1 MILTAMTADRL
12 LITSRLELRPHAA
25 SDYDDMLALWSDPAV
40 TRFIGG
46 KPSTED
52 EVWTRLLKYGG
63 LWSLLGLGY
72 WVVRERSNGAF
83 VGELGFARFRRGL
96 GPDFDDA
103 PEAGWVLAPHA
114 QGKGYALE
122 ALTAALWWA
131 GGRIGDRFVCMISPD
146 NAPSIRLAER
156 VGFKPF
162 DVRSYRGSDTHL
174 FAREGVSVMS
184 PGPID

>member
-1 MILTAMTADRL
+1 MIRTAMNADL
-12 LITSRLELRPHAA
+12 VLTTPRLELRPHAA

-52 EVWTRLLKYGG
+52 EVWARLLRYGG
-63 LWSLLGLGY
+63 LWNLFGLGY

-83 VGELGFARFRRGL
+83 VGELGFAHFRRRL

-103 PEAGWVLAPHA
+103 PEAGWALSPQV
-114 QGKGYALE
+114 QGKGFALE
-122 ALTAALWWA
+122 ALTAALQWA
-131 GGRIGDRFVCMISPD
+131 DGRIGNRFVCMISPD
-146 NAPSIRLAER
+146 NTPSIRLAER

-162 DVRSYRGSDTHL
+162 DVRSYKGSDSQL
-174 FAREGVSVMS
+174 FARESG
-184 PGPID
+184 